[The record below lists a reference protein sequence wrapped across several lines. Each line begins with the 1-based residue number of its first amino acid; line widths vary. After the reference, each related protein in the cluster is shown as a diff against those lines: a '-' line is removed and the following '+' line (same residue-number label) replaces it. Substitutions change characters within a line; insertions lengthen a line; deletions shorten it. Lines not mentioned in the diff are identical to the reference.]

1 MALSDVLNN
10 LAGARD
16 ALVSAIN
23 GKGGSVAT
31 TATLRQCAEAVT
43 ALPEGGGSSGNA
55 PVFDGLIF
63 YLSFDRWMTDSVSDL
78 KIPFSD
84 IETEP
89 GKNDLCGYFD
99 GRNSWAAIPK
109 EKISISGR
117 SEWSVGFWFKPEQ
130 LTQTVINPVY
140 AEWNESDYGSA
151 RFSVQLTNDL
161 KVFSQVNFTDGQ
173 EAVDLLRAE
182 SVEALSIGTWYFVF
196 VSVNLT
202 AKQMVLY
209 VNGMVVAT
217 STNEACPESAPSP
230 LPYNDPQL
238 MNWFTGETNPSS
250 GGEPLYE
257 TAGSLDEFAFW
268 GRALSADEVATLY
281 NSGNGLFYR
290 TEESVVTVE
299 KSSSLL
305 RGVSFY
311 SSLTDVETSETAD
324 KMNMIGTVS
333 VTNVGG
339 VTSGNFNGSSY
350 LTSETYKKLPQFSVC
365 AWLNC
370 ASSLP
375 ANGIFIASNDI
386 HFRLELVNNVFYGTT
401 YSYKS
406 SHGDPEGRVSHEI
419 DASKWTLLIFTF
431 DSSTYRLF
439 VDKQNVA
446 SVNKT
451 KEDYIPYFDS
461 ICLGGISDSGYARFN
476 GNISDAIIYNRAL
489 TDEEIAELYALGPGG
504 FSSVWNGETSGGG
517 SSGGGATSADLVD
530 LIERDIA
537 SIEIPEG
544 TTEIGYGAFS
554 QCSSLNS
561 VSIPEGVTKI
571 SQYAFLECTSLTSVV
586 IPRSVTTIEN
596 SAFLSCFALDSLI
609 ILPGVTSIGSSA
621 FSICTSLTS
630 VVIPNSVTEIGASA
644 FAGCRLLASVTI
656 PDSVLSIGNLAFSDC
671 DSLTDIYCGFA
682 ENAVPGAP
690 WGAPETATIH
700 YNA

>member
-1 MALSDVLNN
+1 MSLSDVLNN
-10 LAGARD
+10 LTGARD
-16 ALVSAIN
+16 ALVTAIN
-23 GKGGSVAT
+23 NKGGSVAT
-31 TATLRQCAEAVT
+31 TATLRECAEAVT
-43 ALPEGGGSSGNA
+43 ALPNGGGSSGND

-78 KIPFSD
+78 KIPFAD
-84 IETEP
+84 VEAEQ

-99 GRNSWAAIPK
+99 GINSWAAIPK
-109 EKISISGR
+109 EKISIRGR
-117 SEWSVGFWFKPEQ
+117 NEWSVGFWFKPEQ
-130 LTQTVINPVY
+130 LTQTTINPVY
-140 AEWNESDYGSA
+140 AEWNESSYGSA
-151 RFSVQLTNDL
+151 RFSVQLTNDI

-173 EAVDLLRAE
+173 EEVDLLRAE
-182 SVEALSIGTWYFVF
+182 SVESLSIGTWYFVV

-217 STNEACPESAPSP
+217 STNEACPESAPSS
-230 LPYNDPQL
+230 LPHNDPQL

-250 GGEPLYE
+250 GRDPLYE

-268 GRALSADEVATLY
+268 GRALSADEVAALY

-324 KMNMIGTVS
+324 KMNMTGNVA
-333 VTNVGG
+333 VTSVGG

-350 LTSETYKKLPQFSVC
+350 LTVETYKKLPQFSVC

-386 HFRLELVNNVFYGTT
+386 HFRLELINNVFYSTT
-401 YSYKS
+401 YSYKG
-406 SHGDPEGRVSHEI
+406 SHGDPEGRVLHEI

-431 DSSTYRLF
+431 DSSTYRLS

-446 SVNKT
+446 STDKT
-451 KEDYIPYFDS
+451 RTEYIPYFDS
-461 ICLGGISDSGYARFN
+461 ICLGGISTSGYARFN

-504 FSSVWNGETSGGG
+504 FEKIWYTKKSN
-517 SSGGGATSADLVD
+517 
-530 LIERDIA
+530 
-537 SIEIPEG
+537 EG
-544 TTEIGYGAFS
+544 TLFFTTTEANGKPDGGYM
-554 QCSSLNS
+554 
-561 VSIPEGVTKI
+561 
-571 SQYAFLECTSLTSVV
+571 
-586 IPRSVTTIEN
+586 
-596 SAFLSCFALDSLI
+596 
-609 ILPGVTSIGSSA
+609 
-621 FSICTSLTS
+621 
-630 VVIPNSVTEIGASA
+630 
-644 FAGCRLLASVTI
+644 FAGTGTLKLQLATGEI
-656 PDSVLSIGNLAFSDC
+656 TEL
-671 DSLTDIYCGFA
+671 SLTDTMQRAFSAYELSNVRVVSGA
-682 ENAVPGAP
+682 ESVTLLSINGIGINYIDFSNFWSLEHLHMPISSSPEIKNLSECHRLNYVDVGDSALSSAQVDQILSDILASNSHLNYESFSGSIDVSQNAVPTAAGL
-690 WGAPETATIH
+690 ETIAQLESVGWSVN
-700 YNA
+700 YDRE